1 MTSGETGIAYA
12 IGIFYLVLH
21 LLIYVAK
28 LRYLSSF
35 KTERGIFLY
44 HLISFLLFTIVCLVG
59 YTTVPSGATIATALG
74 LVAMHGVYSTSF
86 LELWSLAQ
94 GSYSI
99 SIITGSEAGT
109 SLTREELVA
118 EFAESVTKKKA
129 IAFPLWCGYRSLSA
143 PGILWQL
150 TRWGHLLASV
160 LAGLLWIVDVKN
172 AG

>member
-118 EFAESVTKKKA
+118 EFARIGDEKK
-129 IAFPLWCGYRSLSA
+129 GNRLSA
-143 PGILWQL
+143 LVRLSLIERSGDSWQL